1 MGKCVKNIALS
12 VMAAIFGAIALTG
25 PVFATPTPDTTTPET
40 TETTTVE
47 QPAETPAETETTT
60 VSCYDQVGSLGWIIC
75 PGAGL
80 FGNVIDGAYDLLT
93 QIIEVNPIPTDNN
106 SPTHV
111 VWSYFK
117 DITNSLF
124 IVFLLVIILS
134 QLTGFGINNYGIK
147 KALPRIVI
155 AAILVNLS
163 YIICTVAVDLSNILG
178 NAFQAFFV
186 NVQNIAIENGT
197 ISNAA
202 SGASVAGIVAAMI
215 GVGASATFAAGVAF
229 GGAGGVIWML
239 LPVLLSGLLAVISA
253 VITMAA
259 RQALIFLL
267 VMVSPLALIAYTL
280 PNTEKWYKKWVNMLA
295 QMLFFY
301 PMFSILYG
309 ASQLAGLVIITS
321 ATNWLGV
328 VLGIAVKI
336 LPLFMS
342 IPLMRMSGS
351 VLGKIS
357 GIVNR
362 AGAPLVGTA
371 GRYSASKQ
379 MLAKQK
385 QLAKRNPAL
394 PSTRLAQYLDRQRAR
409 RAYDIKELTE
419 ANINR
424 GKTKAQEGWFDRK
437 DRLTKRGI
445 QHLALT
451 EEKARNDTTSLYLNT
466 RMDEGFNTDG
476 SDKRVRARDLAE
488 VTLITNRGKDNVAFD
503 AYAKSYKRYVDDNN
517 ARSRAELIHE
527 SIQKEGNKIHQNVL
541 ATFNVDSARY
551 DELKSRDEAY
561 NKVLKKFR
569 EDGNTTDH
577 MTNEERAIYNR
588 GPLSGADKAYFE
600 RGSQAINYTLADAIS
615 SRRKLDKAATDIYYE
630 LYDDTPAGP
639 IPGQALAAALENG
652 DKNSMTAAIKV
663 MAKRGDHKDIMDIL
677 RDNSSYLIESERD
690 SDEDRNR
697 KIGFQKEINDV
708 CLSLKAD
715 NQILWAWAKSNMI
728 RRGKYNSSKAEDANK
743 TPLLDAFIDFD
754 SFINGSVASEAER
767 IRLFNGD
774 NFKNDKA
781 EREYGMISMEDILT
795 NVRDG
800 KIFGDADR
808 TMYNYFTK
816 GAEEGKVNAKDY
828 YFTAV
833 KHLRA
838 SASCGKMDGEQLA
851 AFNNYY
857 TMNFRKIGKGSK
869 AENRSSE
876 KNDLFYRNKG
886 LVYKKLRDYFKD
898 MNATQLVGLKTATL
912 MQFNDALIAL
922 DDEITAEDVRNGIYG
937 ETDLEKAAVLADEN
951 RGTVTRIVDGK
962 EKKVSK
968 LLLNLLAN
976 DIHQLNSP
984 SAVNQRS
991 SMNIAVREMLKI
1003 DTEK

>member
-12 VMAAIFGAIALTG
+12 VMAAIFGALALTG

-93 QIIEVNPIPTDNN
+93 QIIEVNPIPTDNIT
-106 SPTHV
+106 PTHV

-267 VMVSPLALIAYTL
+267 VMISPLALIAYTL

-371 GRYSASKQ
+371 GRYAASKQ
-379 MLAKQK
+379 ALAKQQ

-424 GKTKAQEGWFDRK
+424 GRTKAQEGWFDRK

-677 RDNSSYLIESERD
+677 RDNSSYLVESERD
-690 SDEDRNR
+690 SNEDRNR
-697 KIGFQKEINDV
+697 KISFQKEINDV

-743 TPLLDAFIDFD
+743 TPTLDAFIDFN
-754 SFINGSVASEAER
+754 SFINGSVASNEER
-767 IRLFNGD
+767 TRLFNGND
-774 NFKNDKA
+774 FRDDKA
-781 EREYGMISMEDILT
+781 KRDYGMVSMEDILT

-816 GAEEGKVNAKDY
+816 GAEDGKVNAEDY

-851 AFNNYY
+851 AFNNYF
-857 TMNFRKIGKGSK
+857 TMGYQQGGK
-869 AENRSSE
+869 NTLFE
-876 KNDLFYRNKG
+876 KNRG
-886 LVYKKLRDYFKD
+886 RVYQKLREYFKD
-898 MNATQLVGLKTATL
+898 MNAAQLVGLKTATL
-912 MQFNDALIAL
+912 MQFNDALIEL
-922 DDEITAEDVRNGIYG
+922 DKGITDEDIEAGIYSKNN
-937 ETDLEKAAVLADEN
+937 LEKAALRDKKN
-951 RGTVTRIVDGK
+951 RGTTTRIVNG
-962 EKKVSK
+962 EAMEVSN
-968 LLLNLLAN
+968 LLLNLLKN
-976 DIHQLNSP
+976 DIDQLNRP
-984 SAVNQRS
+984 SAINQRS
-991 SMNIAVREMLKI
+991 GMNIAVREMLEI